1 MSGKTF
7 AEKIFGAKKG
17 SIVFARPD
25 IILSHDNTSSIFSTF
40 KKMGGT
46 VLANPDALLITLDH
60 NAPPTNSKLA
70 NDYQT
75 IRDFVE
81 KFGIKKFHDAGDGI
95 CHQLMSYYARPG
107 MIIVGSDSHT
117 STAGA
122 YNAFA
127 AGIDRTE
134 TAGLWKQ
141 GETWFR
147 VPESVKITLTGK
159 LPQGVFAKD
168 LALWIIGMIGSSGA
182 DYMSIEYHGDGV
194 RSLTIS
200 DRMVLANL
208 ASEMGAKNAVFP
220 ADEVLEKHLGK
231 KQAGQWADADAAYL
245 KEININLAEI
255 FPVVA
260 APHHVDNV
268 KAVAEVSGT
277 KIQQALIGT
286 CTNGRLQDLR
296 EAAAV
301 LKGQQIPK
309 FMQLQIIPASK
320 EIFMQAMKEGLIETF
335 MESGANVLS
344 SSCGPCLGTGQG
356 IPADN
361 YNVISTANR
370 NFKGRM
376 GNPAS
381 NVYLASPATVA
392 ISALKGE
399 ITDPR
404 SFAGNE
410 IYPFH
415 APQSATV
422 DIKEGDDRFSGGTWN
437 YADVDNLNTDQMFAG
452 NLTYNVQSSEPEK
465 IMPYLFKGFDNSF
478 ADRVKAGDI
487 ILAGANFGCGSSR
500 EHPAVGLSFAGIKAV
515 ICKSVNRIF
524 YRSAVN
530 QGLPIILV
538 PEAVDAF
545 RPGDKVAVDF
555 EKGLVLIGAGQYPF
569 APLPTK
575 LMEIFEAKGLV
586 NYVKNK

>member
-1 MSGKTF
+1 MNAKTF
-7 AEKIFGAKKG
+7 AEKILKARAG

-25 IILSHDNTSSIFSTF
+25 LILSHDNTSSIYSTF
-40 KKMGGT
+40 KKMGGIA
-46 VLANPDALLITLDH
+46 LANPDTLLITLDH

-70 NDYQT
+70 NDYQA

-81 KFGIKKFHDAGDGI
+81 KFGIKKFHDVGDGI
-95 CHQLMSYYARPG
+95 CHQLMSYYAKPK

-127 AGIDRTE
+127 VGIDRTE
-134 TAGLWKQ
+134 TAGLWKL

-147 VPESVKITLTGK
+147 VPESVKIILNGK
-159 LPQGVFAKD
+159 LQAGISAKD

-182 DYMSIEYHGDGV
+182 DYMSIEYHGKGV
-194 RSLTIS
+194 KTLTIS

-220 ADEVLEKHLGK
+220 ADEILEAHFGTKLKGL
-231 KQAGQWADADAAYL
+231 WADEDATYF
-245 KEININLAEI
+245 KEIQIDLGEI

-268 KAVAEVSGT
+268 KAVAEVKGT

-296 EAAAV
+296 EAATI
-301 LKGQQIPK
+301 LKGKKIPK
-309 FMQLQIIPASK
+309 YLQLQIIPASK
-320 EIFMQAMKEGLIETF
+320 EIFRQAMNEGLIEIF
-335 MESGANVLS
+335 MDAGANVLS

-356 IPADN
+356 IPADGTN
-361 YNVISTANR
+361 IISTANR

-376 GNPAS
+376 GNNAS
-381 NVYLASPATVA
+381 NIYLASPATVA
-392 ISALKGE
+392 SSALKGE
-399 ITDPR
+399 IADPR
-404 SFAGNE
+404 G
-410 IYPFH
+410 IGTQDQYPFH
-415 APQSATV
+415 ASQSVTV
-422 DIKEGDDRFSGGTWN
+422 DIKEGDDRFAAGTWN

-452 NLTYNVQSSEPEK
+452 ILTYNVQSSEPEK
-465 IMPYLFKGFDNSF
+465 IMPHLFKGFDNSF
-478 ADRVKAGDI
+478 AERVKAGDI
-487 ILAGANFGCGSSR
+487 LIAGANFGCGSSR
-500 EHPAVGLSFAGIKAV
+500 EHPSVGLAFAGIKAV

-524 YRSAVN
+524 YRSSVN

-538 PEAVDAF
+538 PEAVKAF
-545 RPGDKVAVDF
+545 KQGDKVEVDF
-555 EKGLVLIGAGQYPF
+555 ETGIVKVNEKNFPF
-569 APLPTK
+569 AALPAK
-575 LMEIFEAKGLV
+575 LMDIFLVKGLV